1 MIIGSHVPM
10 TAPKY
15 LEGSVETALS
25 YKANALMIYTG
36 APQNTKR
43 IPVSKLRAEEARAL
57 LAENGI
63 PMEHMIVHA
72 PYIINPANS
81 FNPAV
86 RELARD
92 FLAEE
97 VRRVGAIGARYLV
110 LHPGSALASGSE
122 EGIRTV
128 IDQLNAIDDEL
139 GEDVILCLETMAGK
153 GSEVGRSLEEIEQIL
168 SGLKSPQK
176 FGVCLDTC
184 HMNDAGY
191 AMENYDGVLDE
202 FDRILSLKRLHV
214 IHLNDSKNPRG
225 ARKDR
230 HENIGMGTIGF
241 DTLCRIAHHPR
252 TKDIPKI
259 LETPFI
265 DGKAPYAAEIDML
278 RKKTFSKER
287 LESLKDEQA

>member
-1 MIIGSHVPM
+1 VAHAPYTLNLCSAKPDVVDFARRAMAEDLARMELLPGQYYNFHPGSHVGQGSDAGVSM
-10 TAPKY
+10 TAGLLNELLTPKQ
-15 LEGSVETALS
+15 T
-25 YKANALMIYTG
+25 T
-36 APQNTKR
+36 T
-43 IPVSKLRAEEARAL
+43 
-57 LAENGI
+57 
-63 PMEHMIVHA
+63 
-72 PYIINPANS
+72 
-81 FNPAV
+81 
-86 RELARD
+86 
-92 FLAEE
+92 
-97 VRRVGAIGARYLV
+97 V
-110 LHPGSALASGSE
+110 L
-122 EGIRTV
+122 
-128 IDQLNAIDDEL
+128 
-139 GEDVILCLETMAGK
+139 LETMAGK
-153 GSEVGRSLEEIEQIL
+153 GSEIGRSFEELAAIIDKAE
-168 SGLKSPQK
+168 LKDK
-176 FGVCLDTC
+176 LGVCLDTC

-241 DTLCRIAHHPR
+241 ETLCRIAHHPR

-278 RKKTFSKER
+278 RKKAFSKER